1 MGRLARWVCVGVVA
15 AGCAET
21 GDALFRKLPDA
32 ASEEPAVSPDG
43 GLPESDAGPD
53 AAEDDDVDAG
63 EADAGEPDALDLDAM
78 L

>member
-1 MGRLARWVCVGVVA
+1 MTRLARWVCVGVVA

-32 ASEEPAVSPDG
+32 AFEERPVST
-43 GLPESDAGPD
+43 DAG
-53 AAEDDDVDAG
+53 VDAG
-63 EADAGEPDALDLDAM
+63 ADATEDDIDAGEPDAGEPDAMDLDAA

>member
-1 MGRLARWVCVGVVA
+1 MTRLARWVCVGVVA

-32 ASEEPAVSPDG
+32 GSDEPVVTTDA
-43 GLPESDAGPD
+43 GLDAGPD
-53 AAEDDDVDAG
+53 APDDDDI
-63 EADAGEPDALDLDAM
+63 DAGEPDAAEPDAMDLDAA

>member
-1 MGRLARWVCVGVVA
+1 MGCLARWVCVGVVA

-32 ASEEPAVSPDG
+32 AVTGPVLGADG
-43 GLPESDAGPD
+43 SVVIDAGPD
-53 AAEDDDVDAG
+53 AIDDDVDAG
-63 EADAGEPDALDLDAM
+63 EADALEPDALDLDAM

>member
-1 MGRLARWVCVGVVA
+1 MTRLARWVCVGVVA

-32 ASEEPAVSPDG
+32 AGDEPAVTT
-43 GLPESDAGPD
+43 DARVDVDARPD
-53 AAEDDDVDAG
+53 AFPDDDVDAG
-63 EADAGEPDALDLDAM
+63 EADAGEPDALDLDAA